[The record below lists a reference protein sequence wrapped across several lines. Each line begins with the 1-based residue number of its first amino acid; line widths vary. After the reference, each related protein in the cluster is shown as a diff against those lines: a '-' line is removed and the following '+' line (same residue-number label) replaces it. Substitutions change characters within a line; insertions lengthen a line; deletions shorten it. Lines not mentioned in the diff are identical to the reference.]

1 MDHTAKVWV
10 VNIERLRMTQML
22 WVNFAHK
29 DSNKEGIQ
37 TFVTGS
43 GEHSTQQSRGMLNV
57 WCKTQWVKDL
67 RRDKHRRRAHW
78 LPCGPQFPL
87 CAQPHHQTPKSF
99 SSSGPR
105 SHKTH
110 AYSLCKA
117 AATPSCQLSTDL
129 SPDPLSHFSRVHS
142 LQVSA
147 CLLPHFS
154 GSSTLRLSSGLLW
167 EPHLPFGA
175 HSCGRSDFCR
185 KLSAPQVLQWMALNE
200 PWLREN
206 EKPLHTCS
214 SLHRKLVTKAFPLWT
229 YFICKRWHIQMH
241 LGFLLIWCGKTAD
254 RKQWSK
260 RKNFI
265 FLDPYKQDCHAMQ
278 GHIEKHQEES
288 EVQRHGKWT
297 WPKDFTWVFMA
308 KNREG
313 SG

>member
-129 SPDPLSHFSRVHS
+129 SPDPLAHFSRVHS

-154 GSSTLRLSSGLLW
+154 GSSTYGSPLGFSESPIYLL
-167 EPHLPFGA
+167 E
-175 HSCGRSDFCR
+175 
-185 KLSAPQVLQWMALNE
+185 
-200 PWLREN
+200 
-206 EKPLHTCS
+206 HTAVEDLISVGS
-214 SLHRKLVTKAFPLWT
+214 SL
-229 YFICKRWHIQMH
+229 
-241 LGFLLIWCGKTAD
+241 LLRSCSG
-254 RKQWSK
+254 
-260 RKNFI
+260 
-265 FLDPYKQDCHAMQ
+265 
-278 GHIEKHQEES
+278 
-288 EVQRHGKWT
+288 
-297 WPKDFTWVFMA
+297 WPWMNPD
-308 KNREG
+308 
-313 SG
+313 